1 MATNISKLGKNV
13 ICFLVVSTV
22 ILLFLLVAGEEN
34 PGANLTTV
42 YIIKACALVGIYV
55 VFKIGKRLYNAGLF
69 PDNFYKEIN

>member
-1 MATNISKLGKNV
+1 MATNISTLGKNV
-13 ICFLVVSTV
+13 ICFLVVGIE

-42 YIIKACALVGIYV
+42 YTIKALALVGIYV
-55 VFKIGKRLYNAGLF
+55 VYKIGKRLYNAGLF

>member
-1 MATNISKLGKNV
+1 MATNINNLGKNV

-42 YIIKACALVGIYV
+42 YIIKACALFVIYV
-55 VFKIGKRLYNAGLF
+55 IFKICKRLYNAGLF
-69 PDNFYKEIN
+69 PDNFYKE